1 MIGRDLKPA
10 VICLVTNRRRLTG
23 LASDDG
29 IEPLLSL
36 IDRAAQ
42 AGVDLVQIRESD
54 LEDQV
59 LEDVVRRAVALTSQT
74 STRVVVNDRVDV
86 ALAAGAAGVHLKATS
101 MSAQRVRQLA
111 PKGWLVGRSVHDTA
125 EAVRVTAS
133 GEVDYLVGGT
143 VFETRSKPG
152 QVPIGPDGLAAMV
165 HAVEVPVLAIGGVT
179 VDRARLV
186 GQSGAAGLA
195 AIAELAD
202 AGHRLDLVVE
212 NLRREFDTGRSA
224 LL

>member
-1 MIGRDLKPA
+1 MGHDLEPP
-10 VICLVTNRRRLTG
+10 VICLVTDRRRLTG
-23 LASDDG
+23 PGSDDG

-36 IDRAAQ
+36 IGQAAH
-42 AGVDLVQIRESD
+42 AGVDLIQIRESD
-54 LEDQV
+54 LEDRA
-59 LEDVVRRAVALTSQT
+59 LEDVVRQAVALTSAT

-86 ALAAGAAGVHLKATS
+86 ALAAGAAGVHLKETS
-101 MSAQRVRQLA
+101 MSSERVRQLA
-111 PKGWLVGRSVHDTA
+111 PKGWLVGRSVHNTT
-125 EAVRVTAS
+125 EAVRVTTPPV
-133 GEVDYLVGGT
+133 VDYLIAGT

-152 QVPIGPDGLAAMV
+152 QAPMGLNGLAAMV

-179 VDRARLV
+179 VSRARLV

-202 AGHRLDLVVE
+202 AGRRLNLVVE
-212 NLRREFDTGRSA
+212 NLRQEFDTGRSS